1 MYKILGTPGTEID
14 EEELNSVYSPIQM
27 LTKFEIPF
35 EDEFELK
42 EEYSEM
48 KNLTKKLLDSDESY
62 LNTIG
67 IQLVWL

>member
-1 MYKILGTPGTEID
+1 
-14 EEELNSVYSPIQM
+14 M

-35 EDEFELK
+35 QDELELK

-48 KNLTKKLLDSDESY
+48 KNLTKKLLGSDESY

-67 IQLVWL
+67 IKSL